1 MIITR
6 TPFRMSFLGGGTDY
20 PPFFLE
26 HGGSVISTTFDK
38 YCYVTVR
45 HLPHFFE
52 YRNQVT
58 YGKIE
63 RVVDVDEIEHPA
75 VRNAMK
81 MLDMY
86 DLRIVYEADLPARSG
101 LGSSSSFAVGMLSG
115 FYALKG
121 KYAGTERLTKEAIYL
136 ERELCAESGGWQ
148 DQIAVAYGGLNR
160 IDFKRDGEFSVRPL
174 IMPKERKN
182 LFNNHI
188 MLFFTGFT
196 RISGDL
202 AIAQSRSVQEK
213 KRELLEILSLVDDGE
228 RILES
233 KEDIREF
240 GRLLDYTWRL
250 KRGLTNC
257 VSNDSIDIIYQKALD
272 AGAIGGKLM
281 GAGGG
286 GFFMLFVEPEKQ
298 PAVRAALHDLLYV
311 PFRFEDSGTSIL
323 YYNPEEFDLTFV
335 PPAERK
341 EKSL

>member
-63 RVVDVDEIEHPA
+63 RVVDVDEIEHPT

-81 MLDMY
+81 MLNMY

-101 LGSSSSFAVGMLSG
+101 LGSSSSFAVGMLAG
-115 FYALKG
+115 FHALKG
-121 KYAGTERLTKEAIYL
+121 RYAGVEKLAEESIYL

-160 IDFKRDGEFSVRPL
+160 INFNQDGSFSVRPL
-174 IMPKERKN
+174 IMPRERKAM
-182 LFNNHI
+182 LNNHL

-196 RISGDL
+196 RISGD
-202 AIAQSRSVQEK
+202 IAAEQEKSVKAK
-213 KRELLEILSLVDDGE
+213 KRELLELLSLVDDGE
-228 RILES
+228 HILEG
-233 KEDIREF
+233 KGDLLEF

-250 KRGLTNC
+250 KRGLTSC
-257 VSNDSIDIIYQKALD
+257 VSNDSIDAIYQKARA
-272 AGAIGGKLM
+272 AGALGGKLM

-298 PAVRAALHDLLYV
+298 PAVQEVLHDLLYV
-311 PFRFEDSGTSIL
+311 PFCFENSGASIL
-323 YYNPEEFDLTFV
+323 YYHPEEFDLTFV
-335 PPAERK
+335 PPNEK
-341 EKSL
+341 EEKR